1 VQCCSAACIVNIGSK
16 CIFGDSRYQAL
27 YKDEVVRRAQI
38 FELNETPLHCSSMYV
53 STFRHVG
60 ACPTYCL
67 LRILSA
73 CHRKTRRPAPQIFGQ
88 NPKISTYVPACVV
101 SRLPSIQCLIG
112 NSTTFCHSSTNFG
125 PASNTTM
132 RTSSIIQFCSFLSV
146 LTHLLL

>member
-1 VQCCSAACIVNIGSK
+1 MYFWQFSLPGTVQGRGST
-16 CIFGDSRYQAL
+16 
-27 YKDEVVRRAQI
+27 RAQI
-38 FELNETPLHCSSMYV
+38 FEFNDTPLHFSSMYV
-53 STFRHVG
+53 YTFRHEG
-60 ACPTYCL
+60 ACLTYCL

-101 SRLPSIQCLIG
+101 SRLPSIQCLIS

-132 RTSSIIQFCSFLSV
+132 RTTGIIQFCSLLTV
-146 LTHLLL
+146 LHTSTLVTALGMLTLVVPRD